1 MMMNNSNGS
10 SNTSNHNSDF
20 DRHLQYEFPAMPATT
35 LTGSYGGD
43 SISVGPGEIE
53 FHYQHTTNITNGGP
67 LTDGIDPLNFDI
79 SNSENLTTGSVTE
92 RKFRLYPSKWVFV
105 TFQKEGI
112 HKFPGA
118 SGLPGVEFLQY
129 DHRHMFHFRVE
140 IQVFHD
146 DREIE
151 FILFK
156 RELLK
161 LYDEATLELNYKSC
175 EMMSDDLAKYITGH
189 YPGRFLKIEVS
200 EDGENGAVMYYSGDV
215 E

>member
-1 MMMNNSNGS
+1 MMNNSNGS
-10 SNTSNHNSDF
+10 SNTSNDNSDF
-20 DRHLQYEFPAMPATT
+20 ARHLQYEFPSMPATT
-35 LTGSYGGD
+35 LTGNYGGD
-43 SISVGPGEIE
+43 SISVGPGEVD
-53 FHYQHTTNITNGGP
+53 FQYQQWQPIVKK
-67 LTDGIDPLNFDI
+67 DD
-79 SNSENLTTGSVTE
+79 VAE

>member
-1 MMMNNSNGS
+1 MNNSNGS

-20 DRHLQYEFPAMPATT
+20 DHHQQYEFPAMPATT
-35 LTGSYGGD
+35 LTGNYGGD
-43 SISVGPGEIE
+43 SISVGPDEVD
-53 FHYQHTTNITNGGP
+53 FQYQQWQPIVKK
-67 LTDGIDPLNFDI
+67 DD
-79 SNSENLTTGSVTE
+79 VAE

>member
-1 MMMNNSNGS
+1 MMNNSNGS

-20 DRHLQYEFPAMPATT
+20 DSHLQYEFPSIPATT

-43 SISVGPGEIE
+43 SISIGTGEVN
-53 FHYQHTTNITNGGP
+53 YQYQQWQP
-67 LTDGIDPLNFDI
+67 VIDD
-79 SNSENLTTGSVTE
+79 VTE

>member
-20 DRHLQYEFPAMPATT
+20 DRHLQYEFPSMPATT
-35 LTGSYGGD
+35 LTGNYGGD
-43 SISVGPGEIE
+43 SISVGPGEVD
-53 FHYQHTTNITNGGP
+53 FQYQQWQPIVKK
-67 LTDGIDPLNFDI
+67 DD
-79 SNSENLTTGSVTE
+79 VAE

>member
-1 MMMNNSNGS
+1 MMHIKTKSVTQPRKIEQEMMMNNSNGS

-20 DRHLQYEFPAMPATT
+20 DHHQQYEFPSMPATT
-35 LTGSYGGD
+35 LTGNYGGD
-43 SISVGPGEIE
+43 SISVGPGEVD
-53 FHYQHTTNITNGGP
+53 FQYQQWQPIVKK
-67 LTDGIDPLNFDI
+67 DD
-79 SNSENLTTGSVTE
+79 VAE

>member
-20 DRHLQYEFPAMPATT
+20 DHHQQYEFPAMPATT
-35 LTGSYGGD
+35 LTGNYGGD
-43 SISVGPGEIE
+43 SISVGPGEVD
-53 FHYQHTTNITNGGP
+53 FQYQQWQPIVKK
-67 LTDGIDPLNFDI
+67 DD
-79 SNSENLTTGSVTE
+79 VAE